1 MPQGNPYTI
10 ELDDPRAADVQALLT
25 RHLAFAD
32 EHSPPEDCH
41 ALDLTGLLDP
51 AISFYS
57 ARGDGQL
64 LGIGALKALDPGH
77 GELKSMHVAAE
88 ARGQGVG
95 RAMLAHLLEVARG
108 RGFTRVSL
116 ETGSMAAFLPARTM
130 YASVGFS
137 DCGPFADYVTSRN
150 STFMTLRLQ
159 PSV

>member
-10 ELDDPRAADVQALLT
+10 DVDDPRAADVQALLR

-32 EHSPPEDCH
+32 EHSPPEDVH

-57 ARGDGQL
+57 CRRDGQV
-64 LGIGALKALDPGH
+64 LGIGALKTLDQGH

-95 RAMLAHLLEVARG
+95 RAMLEHLLGLARQ
-108 RGFTRVSL
+108 RGLTRVSL

-130 YASVGFS
+130 YASVGFTE
-137 DCGPFADYVTSRN
+137 CGPFADYLPSRN
-150 STFMTLRLQ
+150 SAFMTLRLTY
-159 PSV
+159 